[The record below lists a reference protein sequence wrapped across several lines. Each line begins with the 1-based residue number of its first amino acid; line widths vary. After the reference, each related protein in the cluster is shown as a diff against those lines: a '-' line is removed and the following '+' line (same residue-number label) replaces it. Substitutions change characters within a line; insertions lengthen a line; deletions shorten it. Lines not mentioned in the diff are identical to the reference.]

1 MLAVCCSNSS
11 CSRLTRAVKRA
22 RYAGHLPRACVQ
34 RRISRRFLAAF
45 QNVRVLGFALA
56 VSIAAS
62 LSLRRSSYA
71 AVLPISVFK
80 RVIILL
86 RAVRLLDIWRIFTYW
101 NQYGWRLWDF
111 SRTGEFCLGITARAV
126 RGISVRDQCWE
137 AQLPCHSWVPTLV
150 FKVSVRQTVERSPV
164 ELQICCMV

>member
-1 MLAVCCSNSS
+1 
-11 CSRLTRAVKRA
+11 VKRA

-86 RAVRLLDIWRIFTYW
+86 RAVRLLDIWRIFTY
-101 NQYGWRLWDF
+101 
-111 SRTGEFCLGITARAV
+111 
-126 RGISVRDQCWE
+126 
-137 AQLPCHSWVPTLV
+137 
-150 FKVSVRQTVERSPV
+150 
-164 ELQICCMV
+164 